1 MTSVFRRP
9 CSPVAVSCARQ
20 GQSLIRR
27 RFQATVVISV
37 LCTLTVLFLWTG
49 GTASTAGSNSGSG
62 IAALQEQTI
71 TLQDGVSP
79 DGYVGTSD
87 AYMELTYP
95 NKPLGAEDP
104 DVLRLKSGRYHALLR
119 FDLSPLPAGA
129 EVLSAMLSLYSYSSD
144 SSVSMVVEVL
154 QVLRPWADT
163 EVTWNEA
170 RTGENWEGP
179 GCSAAGIDRDAAPC
193 SVQTLS
199 SAERWYDFDVT
210 SVVAQWASGAAQN
223 HGFVLVPSPSANSHR
238 FRSSDAGWER
248 YRLLRPKLVI
258 TYRVEAQTPTHTTTP
273 TSEPT
278 GTATSLITAMPSHTP
293 SATVTPSHTSSP
305 TVTSISVRTPMPDSL
320 YDYPE
325 QRVGFVAF
333 RMGEVDAGR
342 LHAGFIKL
350 EDRVP
355 RNWQSELGADFCTVL
370 RVGREYYETPDADT
384 YWAWLAD
391 LVSSTPGHLWFI
403 GNEPENPCRGNRYSG
418 EYAQIYHDMY
428 AFIKDIDPTAQV
440 GIGGVVLPSAVRRR
454 WLEKVL
460 DAYQRTYSEAMP
472 IDVWNVH
479 NLLLAECPGEC
490 GQAPC
495 PGAYV
500 PREQWPSF
508 GERFTQADQASV
520 SDFIRLLVEFRQWM
534 KSNPYQDFQNTPLIV
549 TEMGVFAG
557 IIADGWPDDFS
568 HEKIIRFMS
577 DTFDYM
583 MDSRDPEIGY
593 PADDY
598 RLVQRWTWYSL
609 TDPNFNGFLFKNG
622 AISDYGLNFAN
633 YTARYLPVAPTY
645 IFFQR
650 GWTGYYEDCD
660 TWIAPQ
666 EARPQANFLSISS
679 DGTRRALL
687 KFDLSVLPTD
697 VQVIS
702 ATLSLRTAN
711 HLNIGDMMVHA
722 YGVVRPWDISQATW
736 TNATAG
742 TLWEAAGCGGVSD
755 RDLAPV
761 DSVLVTDDNTTY
773 AWDVTELAHEWVA
786 EPTANH
792 GVVLEGEAAGEG
804 YWTFRSSDQ
813 AEDAAHTYHRLRP
826 KLELLVRLLEPTPTP
841 TSTPTMTEL
850 PTPTVSALPS
860 TTPTATPTEIITH
873 RLFLP
878 VINNAGLGASNVV
891 LPRGVG
897 IGWLDALIDT
907 IMYREN

>member
-1 MTSVFRRP
+1 MTSALRRP
-9 CSPVAVSCARQ
+9 CRFVVASGARQ
-20 GQSLIRR
+20 DQSSVRR
-27 RFQATVVISV
+27 RAPASLLFGV
-37 LCTLTVLFLWTG
+37 LCILAILLLSADG
-49 GTASTAGSNSGSG
+49 RASTAGSSLNPG
-62 IAALQEQTI
+62 IVALQQHTI

-87 AYMELTYP
+87 AFIESIFP
-95 NKPLGAEDP
+95 NKRLGVEDP
-104 DVLRLKSGRYHALLR
+104 DVLRLKSGRYHALIR
-119 FDLSPLPAGA
+119 FDLSPLPPGA

-144 SSVSMVVEVL
+144 SSVSMVVEIYRL
-154 QVLRPWADT
+154 LRPWADS

-170 RTGENWEGP
+170 RAGDSWEGP
-179 GCSAAGIDRDAAPC
+179 GCSAAGIDHDTAPC

-210 SVVAQWASGAAQN
+210 SVVTLWASGAAQN
-223 HGFVLVPSPSANSHR
+223 DGFVLVPSASANSHR
-238 FRSSDAGWER
+238 FRSADAGWER
-248 YRLLRPKLVI
+248 YRFFRPKLVI
-258 TYRVEAQTPTHTTTP
+258 TYLIPPETPTQTITPTSEATRTATPTQTTTP
-273 TSEPT
+273 TSEAT
-278 GTATSLITAMPSHTP
+278 HTATPSRTP
-293 SATVTPSHTSSP
+293 SPTPTS
-305 TVTSISVRTPMPDSL
+305 VSVRTPMPNGL
-320 YDYPE
+320 YGYPE

-333 RMGEVDAGR
+333 GLSRADAGL

-355 RNWQSELGADFCTVL
+355 RSADLALGADFCTVL
-370 RVGREYYETPDADT
+370 RVGREFYETPDPAT

-391 LVSSTPGHLWFI
+391 MVSSTPGHLWFI

-428 AFIKDIDPTAQV
+428 SFIKDIDPTAEV

-460 DAYQRTYSEAMP
+460 DAYQRTYGEPMP
-472 IDVWNVH
+472 IDVWNIH

-508 GERFTQADQASV
+508 GERFTQADQANV
-520 SDFIRLLVEFRQWM
+520 SDFIRLVVEFRQWM
-534 KSNPYQDFQNTPLIV
+534 KNNPYQDFQNTPLIV

-557 IIADGWPDDFS
+557 IIEDGWPDDFS
-568 HEKIIRFMS
+568 HDKIIRFMS
-577 DTFDYM
+577 DTFDFM
-583 MDSRDPEIGY
+583 MDTTDPEIGY
-593 PADDY
+593 PADEY

-609 TDPNFNGFLFKNG
+609 VDPNFNGFLFNNG
-622 AISDYGLNFAN
+622 TISDFGLNFAN
-633 YTARYLPVAPTY
+633 YTARYLPVSPTY
-645 IFFQR
+645 VFFQR
-650 GWTGYYEDCD
+650 GWTGYYQDCD

-666 EARPQANFLSISS
+666 EARPLANFLSISS
-679 DGTRRALL
+679 DGTRKALL

-711 HLNIGDMMVHA
+711 HLNIGDMFVHC
-722 YGVVRPWDISQATW
+722 YGIARPWDIGEATW
-736 TNATAG
+736 TNATTA
-742 TLWEAAGCGGVSD
+742 TLWEAAGCSGAGD
-755 RDLAPV
+755 RDQVPA
-761 DSVLVTDDNTTY
+761 DSVLITTDNTTY
-773 AWDVTELAHEWVA
+773 AWDVTDLAHDWIA
-786 EPTANH
+786 DPSTNH
-792 GVVLEGEAAGEG
+792 GVVLEGEAVGEG

-826 KLELLVRLLEPTPTP
+826 KLELLVRLPEPTPTP
-841 TSTPTMTEL
+841 TSTPTITEL

-860 TTPTATPTEIITH
+860 TTPTATPTGVVTY

-878 VINNAGLGASNVV
+878 VISNGGRDSSDVLASQGAG
-891 LPRGVG
+891 R
-897 IGWLDALIDT
+897 GWLAALVAA
-907 IMYREN
+907 IMRKEN